1 MKKKLILAV
10 DFDGT
15 IIKDEK
21 DYVPRELIPNAKEVL
36 KWAHEKGC
44 YIILW
49 TCRSGKMLKQATD
62 FLDKNNIAYDA
73 VNENAPTTN
82 FKTSRKIFSD
92 YYIDDRSFKINWLEI
107 KKEIAKRLVVKV
119 ADEIQELEEKYV

>member
-1 MKKKLILAV
+1 MKKKLILAI

-21 DYVPRELIPNAKEVL
+21 DYVPRELMPNAKEVL

-49 TCRSGKMLKQATD
+49 TCRSGEMFKQATSFLKDNEIHYDIANQNIPSID
-62 FLDKNNIAYDA
+62 FQ
-73 VNENAPTTN
+73 
-82 FKTSRKIFSD
+82 TSSKVYAD
-92 YYIDDRSFKINWLEI
+92 YYIDDHSFKIDWLEI
-107 KKEIAKRLVVKV
+107 KKEIAKKLVAKV